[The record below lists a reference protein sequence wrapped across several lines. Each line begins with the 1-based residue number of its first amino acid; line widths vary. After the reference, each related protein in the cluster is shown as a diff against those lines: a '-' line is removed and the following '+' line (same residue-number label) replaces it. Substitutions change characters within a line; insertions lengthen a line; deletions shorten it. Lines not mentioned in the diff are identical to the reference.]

1 MQTKQKTVVTGRL
14 HIQLRPI
21 TVVRR
26 TKKREITKVIYPLT
40 MRPSFRI
47 G

>member
-1 MQTKQKTVVTGRL
+1 MQTKPKVVPIGRL
-14 HIQLRPI
+14 HVQLRPV